1 MLAPYMSSSHLI
13 DHLRSPMLF
22 LARIFKAH
30 STFLVLVTVPLLS
43 HPDEIQITGSTPF
56 TSSAFG
62 MAVKQSW
69 LRGKVTHV
77 RLLYIM

>member
-1 MLAPYMSSSHLI
+1 
-13 DHLRSPMLF
+13 MLF

-30 STFLVLVTVPLLS
+30 STFLVLLTVLLLS
-43 HPDEIQITGSTPF
+43 HPYEIQVTASTPF
-56 TSSAFG
+56 TSSTFG

-69 LRGKVTHV
+69 LRGKDIHV